1 MKITTLCYIKNDD
14 KVLFLLRNKKEN
26 DLNANKYIGV
36 GGKLEEHESPK
47 EGIIREI
54 KEETG
59 LITNDVSLKGIIT
72 FILPKWEDELC
83 FVYICDNYQGNIH
96 KCDEGDLIWIKKEE
110 ISKLDLW
117 EGDRIFLPYLLKDDE
132 KIFILKLEYD
142 ENDKLKAYKLEN

>member
-72 FILPKWEDELC
+72 C
-83 FVYICDNYQGNIH
+83 
-96 KCDEGDLIWIKKEE
+96 
-110 ISKLDLW
+110 
-117 EGDRIFLPYLLKDDE
+117 
-132 KIFILKLEYD
+132 
-142 ENDKLKAYKLEN
+142 